1 MRYVCRL
8 CKNLIYSFVVILFAS
23 YLTGNAY
30 AEFVFSAPPRETP
43 EEGQKTYGPLA
54 EYLTELLGEEVRYE
68 HPGNWAKYAV
78 DMRDGKYDI
87 AFDAPHFGAWRI
99 NNIKHTPVAKL
110 PGKLAFVVIVKRD
123 EVKLNSMIDLLSVKI
138 CALASPNLGTVTVY
152 NMFDNP
158 VYQPQLFEVKGGFK
172 GVYQALIDGQ
182 CRAAV
187 IRDNLYF
194 NLSQQ
199 EKDALKVIKRSK
211 PIPDQTLTISH
222 RLSSKKKMIVDS
234 LVSVQGSKAASNLL
248 NRFGKEATSFERTEL
263 QDYRNLDQLLTGVV
277 WGW

>member
-1 MRYVCRL
+1 MRYASELYRYLLSLFVLFFISSCL
-8 CKNLIYSFVVILFAS
+8 AGIANAELI
-23 YLTGNAY
+23 
-30 AEFVFSAPPRETP
+30 FSAPPRETP

-78 DMRDGKYDI
+78 EMRDGKYDI
-87 AFDAPHFGAWRI
+87 AFDAPHFSAWRI
-99 NNIKHTPVAKL
+99 KNIRHIPVVKL
-110 PGKLAFVVIVKRD
+110 PGKLAFVVIVNRD
-123 EVKLNSMIDLLSVKI
+123 EKKLNTMIDLLSVKI

-172 GVYQALIDGQ
+172 GVYNALINKQ

-187 IRDNLYF
+187 VRDNLYF
-194 NLSQQ
+194 NLSQG
-199 EKDALKVIKRSK
+199 EKNALKVIKRSA
-211 PIPDQTLTISH
+211 PIPDQTLTISQ
-222 RLSSKKKMIVDS
+222 RLSSKKKMITEN
-234 LVSVQGSKAASNLL
+234 LVSVQGSKAANNILH
-248 NRFGKEATSFERTEL
+248 RFGKDAKSFERTNLNEY
-263 QDYRNLDQLLTGVV
+263 QNLDKLLTGVV